1 MYVRQRIV
9 KAMVR
14 LKAGVKR
21 AGAKAQHQGGRDA
34 SEVDLAAHADCRRDY
49 ACNRNRGQNKRPRQ
63 FRKALHPRRATHE
76 GQAKTTTGDVPLLK
90 AGA

>member
-1 MYVRQRIV
+1 
-9 KAMVR
+9 MVC

-21 AGAKAQHQGGRDA
+21 TGAKAQHQGGRDA
-34 SEVDLAAHADCRRDY
+34 SKVALAAQADNRRD
-49 ACNRNRGQNKRPRQ
+49 AASHCHQRQNKRPRQ
-63 FRKALHPRRATHE
+63 YRKALHPRRATHE